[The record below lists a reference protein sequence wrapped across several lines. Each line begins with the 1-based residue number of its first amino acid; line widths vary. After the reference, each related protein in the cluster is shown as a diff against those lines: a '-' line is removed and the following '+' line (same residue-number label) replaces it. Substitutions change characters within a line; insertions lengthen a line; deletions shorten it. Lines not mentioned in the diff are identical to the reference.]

1 MVSSTLVASVRLAT
15 LLLSKS
21 WFEVFRSSFD
31 VNPVHALARI
41 NFAKLKASNL
51 SEKIKRNDSSRR
63 IKALFELNKVFL
75 VFFNLLLVFNTILFQ
90 VDGNRVCCCWCKW
103 SSTARYKRLEGFNV
117 QAQFKP
123 TASRH
128 ILDFIPVLFRIMASR
143 SIPVLKFISWG
154 VTHWKPIVVGGSRSL
169 LLVLLLTSC
178 SLVTSHCVVV
188 TSFLV
193 ASSLVVIT
201 LLTAS
206 AVVVIRVVHASIV
219 SWFGALRN
227 KVVLLLVTTLVVVHL
242 GLSLIIVHLVSSS
255 ILVVLLVTHVVLMV
269 TTAKLL
275 LLAVLVVI
283 LVESILLLILLVIS
297 SISSSVRII
306 ISSISSLIVVIWRW
320 GHLLSIWKL
329 IVISSML
336 IWSECRSIGIRC
348 PWLSTAVQAQSA
360 GRWWH
365 ELFNL
370 TWQFKCWWYE
380 CSGSYR

>member
-1 MVSSTLVASVRLAT
+1 LVSSTLVASVRLAT

-90 VDGNRVCCCWCKW
+90 IDGNRVCCWRKW
-103 SSTARYKRLEGFNV
+103 SSTTRYKRLEGFNV

-219 SWFGALRN
+219 SRFGALRN
-227 KVVLLLVTTLVVVHL
+227 KGVLLLVTTLVVVHL
-242 GLSLIIVHLVSSS
+242 GLSLIIVHLVSSCV
-255 ILVVLLVTHVVLMV
+255 LVVLLVIHVVLMV
-269 TTAKLL
+269 TTAILL

-283 LVESILLLILLVIS
+283 LVESILLLILVIS

-306 ISSISSLIVVIWRW
+306 ISSVSSLIVVIWRW

-348 PWLSTAVQAQSA
+348 PWLSTAVQAQS

-370 TWQFKCWWYE
+370 IWHFKCWWYE